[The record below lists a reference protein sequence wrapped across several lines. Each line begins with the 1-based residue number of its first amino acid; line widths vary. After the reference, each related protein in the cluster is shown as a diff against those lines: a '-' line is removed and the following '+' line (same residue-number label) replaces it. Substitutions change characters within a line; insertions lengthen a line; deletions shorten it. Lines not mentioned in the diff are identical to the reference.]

1 LEIFIL
7 AITSIKNLIK
17 TRGIHMSK
25 GYWGKILFVDLSS
38 GKIHTEEPS
47 QETYR
52 QYLGGYGLGV
62 RYLYER
68 IPQGADPLGPENML
82 AFLPGLLTGSGAQFS
97 GRFMVAA
104 RSPLTGAWGD
114 SNCGG
119 NFGPALKGAGWDAVF
134 VNGQSSKPVYL
145 MVDGDQVE
153 IRDASELWGLD
164 VRQTEEKLHSELG
177 KDVRVACIGLA
188 GEKLSLMAGI
198 VNDDGRI
205 AARCGLGAVMGSK
218 KLKAVVARGKT
229 RPAIANPVPFKSA
242 SSRYLQLF
250 RRKTSTLSGKAPKI
264 VRMLLPLLRRLKI
277 DLSSASSDLTMDS
290 YRRYGTSVGTS
301 ILVELGDTPV
311 KNWTG
316 IGYRD
321 FPVELSEGLSDNAV
335 IKPLIKSYACHSCPL
350 ACGGI
355 VNQPDGGI
363 SHRSEYE
370 TLASFGP
377 LTMNAD
383 LDVVMR
389 CNHICNMAGL
399 DTVSTGAS
407 IAFAMEGAEKGWLP
421 AELADELPLE
431 WGNGETILELTKRIV
446 ERAPGLGEWLADGVR
461 KASESLGPECRS
473 AAVHAGGQE
482 LSMHRGL
489 YEPGLAVGYALDPAP
504 GRHTSNNSGNGSTP
518 AFAPFFA
525 LFGRKPA
532 ARYDYAEVGITQ
544 AISMPL
550 HRAVDSLGLC
560 QFSLIFGKPPFMDWL
575 KAATGWDVDEAE
587 FFRMGKRIQVMRHAF
602 NHKHGLPARFELP
615 ARERGEP
622 PQSIG
627 PLARQTLDMDSMA
640 AGYFDF
646 LGIHPQ
652 TGFPLVETVKELDL
666 GTILQ

>member
-1 LEIFIL
+1 
-7 AITSIKNLIK
+7 
-17 TRGIHMSK
+17 MSK

-38 GKIHTEEPS
+38 GKIHIEEPP

-104 RSPLTGAWGD
+104 RSPLTGAWGEA
-114 SNCGG
+114 NCGG

-134 VNGQSSKPVYL
+134 VNGQSSIPVYL
-145 MVDGDQVE
+145 MVDGDKVE

-164 VRQTEEKLHSELG
+164 VRQTEEKLHDELG
-177 KDVRVACIGLA
+177 KDVKVACIGVA
-188 GEKLSLMAGI
+188 GEKQSLIAGI

-205 AARCGLGAVMGSK
+205 AARGGLGAVMGSK
-218 KLKAVVARGKT
+218 NLKAVVARGKT
-229 RPAIANPVPFKSA
+229 RPVIADPAPFKSA
-242 SSRYLQLF
+242 SSKYLQLF
-250 RRKTSTLSGKAPKI
+250 RRKKSSLSGKAPKF
-264 VRMLLPLLRRLKI
+264 VRMLLPLMRWLKQDPSKI
-277 DLSSASSDLTMDS
+277 SSMELTMDS
-290 YRRYGTSVGTS
+290 YRRYGTTVGTS

-311 KNWTG
+311 KNWSG

-377 LTMNAD
+377 LLMNAD
-383 LDVVMR
+383 LDTVMR
-389 CNHICNMAGL
+389 CNHICNMAGM
-399 DTVSTGAS
+399 DTISTGGV
-407 IAFAMEGAEKGWLP
+407 IAFAMECSEQGWLP

-431 WGNGETILELTKRIV
+431 WGNGGTILELTRRIA
-446 ERAPGLGEWLADGVR
+446 ERRPGLGEWLADGVR
-461 KASESLGPECRS
+461 KASERLVPESRI
-473 AAVHAGGQE
+473 AAIHAGGQE
-482 LSMHRGL
+482 LSMRRGL

-504 GRHTSNNSGNGSTP
+504 GRHTSNNAGIASSP
-518 AFAPFFA
+518 AFAPFFT

-532 ARYDYAEVGITQ
+532 ARYDYAEKGITQ
-544 AISMPL
+544 AICMPL

-560 QFSLIFGKPPFMDWL
+560 QFSLTFGEPPFLEWL
-575 KAATGWDVDEAE
+575 TSATGWDVDEAE
-587 FFRMGKRIQVMRHAF
+587 FYRMGKRIQVMRHAF
-602 NHKHGLPARFELP
+602 NHKHGMPARFELP

-622 PQSIG
+622 PQPIG
-627 PLARQTLDMDSMA
+627 PLAHKTLDMDSMA

-646 LGIHPQ
+646 LGIDPK
-652 TGFPLVETVKELDL
+652 TGLPSEEVVIELGL
-666 GTILQ
+666 EGIL